1 MILGSCD
8 QNALHGPYI
17 LGIYNRDLASDVFW
31 GVKLRL
37 LMLMLMTM
45 MRTKVEA
52 QVLIYLFR
60 KSVEQCNVLKRR
72 LPQALLYKPYSYC
85 KRKLGCQVQNVL
97 GEAFQVDN
105 RWRSVQV
112 SSVHFRGKS
121 LLKMTIILFT
131 RAPTCCVSFIHSK
144 Y

>member
-1 MILGSCD
+1 MGRKA
-8 QNALHGPYI
+8 QATN
-17 LGIYNRDLASDVFW
+17 
-31 GVKLRL
+31 
-37 LMLMLMTM
+37 
-45 MRTKVEA
+45 VEVDEDDEDEGRSSSFDISFLER
-52 QVLIYLFR
+52 VLNNVMFR
-60 KSVEQCNVLKRR
+60 NLR

-85 KRKLGCQVQNVL
+85 KTKLGCQVQNVL
-97 GEAFQVDN
+97 GDAFQVDN

>member
-1 MILGSCD
+1 MLDDEPSGFLEIKNKHLLILGSCD

-60 KSVEQCNVLKRR
+60 KSVEQCNV
-72 LPQALLYKPYSYC
+72 S
-85 KRKLGCQVQNVL
+85 
-97 GEAFQVDN
+97 
-105 RWRSVQV
+105 
-112 SSVHFRGKS
+112 
-121 LLKMTIILFT
+121 
-131 RAPTCCVSFIHSK
+131 
-144 Y
+144 